1 MFADI
6 SILFCHDINSKYR
19 YSSDSSDS
27 LTVVTAVTVVTVVT
41 VVSREHRCVG
51 RRLCLGKRDPDSE
64 SAEVRGPG
72 RTREG
77 AAAPSLV
84 RPDLGQN
91 REGAQAPSLVL
102 TNCLI
107 KAMP

>member
-1 MFADI
+1 M
-6 SILFCHDINSKYR
+6 
-19 YSSDSSDS
+19 
-27 LTVVTAVTVVTVVT
+27 TVVTAVTAVTVVTVVT
-41 VVSREHRCVG
+41 VVSREHQCVG

-77 AAAPSLV
+77 GAARSLVRSKLSQTREGAHAPSLV
-84 RPDLGQN
+84 
-91 REGAQAPSLVL
+91 V

-107 KAMP
+107 KAKP

>member
-27 LTVVTAVTVVTVVT
+27 LTVVTAVTAVTVVT
-41 VVSREHRCVG
+41 VVSREHQCVG
-51 RRLCLGKRDPDSE
+51 GRLCLGKRDPDSE

-72 RTREG
+72 RT
-77 AAAPSLV
+77 SLV
-84 RPDLGQN
+84 RSKLSQT

-102 TNCLI
+102 LRPCPKQLCT
-107 KAMP
+107 